1 LSPFDF
7 KAGLIHKSGSALD
20 ETNPSSRKFNAR
32 KSRKDLPLDLKPY
45 KAFEACPNNCPK
57 ASYNAPGSPKQS
69 FANTPDVYDVLTD
82 IKAIVTKIWD
92 KLSHEMP
99 SDDQF

>member
-1 LSPFDF
+1 MSKCPICNADLRQIP
-7 KAGLIHKSGSALD
+7 AGTSKKTG
-20 ETNPSSRKFNAR
+20 
-32 KSRKDLPLDLKPY
+32 KPY